1 MDKKRIISFVAA
13 SFAIVFVVNGQV
25 SFVGDAAH
33 KVIAEKPTSSTGLD
47 MVYVVYNTQ
56 NVKMQYVATNADATV
71 TWYKY
76 GSLGGAYA
84 EPLTDVKRNGVVT
97 ELNNVLPNTGYII
110 EEGTKRTYLWVVN
123 YSDYYLHLQSIAANN
138 EADCGSCVLN
148 VEGKGND
155 IVYYTI
161 NGGLKKLN
169 RQIELSYN
177 TLEWSQEALGWVQ
190 VQQVEKLSEFKPVIS
205 LQAPYCDTRFEISGD
220 AFLKQWGEA
229 QSVSSGEC
237 EAKAVAVNAVVTQE
251 QKDADN
257 QKGGSEGSENL
268 GGSAPATINFVGY
281 PTDAADR
288 CEWQMSYT
296 PDFENVEV
304 QYTERGLQK
313 IFEEAGTTYW
323 RFVGANSA
331 SGCQSESD
339 VYTVSIGESSLQCPN
354 AFSPGTTEGVNDEW
368 KVSYKSIVKFKC
380 WIFNSWGIQLCELS
394 DPSQGWDGKYKGK
407 LVSPGVYYYV
417 IEAEGSEGKKY
428 KLKGD
433 INIVGLKSSKHTT
446 DDKGE

>member
-1 MDKKRIISFVAA
+1 M
-13 SFAIVFVVNGQV
+13 
-25 SFVGDAAH
+25 
-33 KVIAEKPTSSTGLD
+33 
-47 MVYVVYNTQ
+47 
-56 NVKMQYVATNADATV
+56 
-71 TWYKY
+71 
-76 GSLGGAYA
+76 
-84 EPLTDVKRNGVVT
+84 
-97 ELNNVLPNTGYII
+97 
-110 EEGTKRTYLWVVN
+110 
-123 YSDYYLHLQSIAANN
+123 
-138 EADCGSCVLN
+138 
-148 VEGKGND
+148 
-155 IVYYTI
+155 
-161 NGGLKKLN
+161 
-169 RQIELSYN
+169 
-177 TLEWSQEALGWVQ
+177 
-190 VQQVEKLSEFKPVIS
+190 
-205 LQAPYCDTRFEISGD
+205 
-220 AFLKQWGEA
+220 
-229 QSVSSGEC
+229 SSGEC
-237 EAKAVAVNAVVTQE
+237 EAQAVAVNAVVTQE

-296 PDFENVEV
+296 PDFENVEA
-304 QYTERGLQK
+304 QYTERELQK

-323 RFVGANSA
+323 RFVGTNSA
-331 SGCQSESD
+331 SGCHSESD
-339 VYTVSIGESSLQCPN
+339 IYTVSIGESSLQCPN

-380 WIFNSWGIQLCELS
+380 WIFNSWGIQLCEFT

>member
-84 EPLTDVKRNGVVT
+84 EPLTDVKRNGGVT

-368 KVSYKSIVKFKC
+368 KVS
-380 WIFNSWGIQLCELS
+380 
-394 DPSQGWDGKYKGK
+394 
-407 LVSPGVYYYV
+407 
-417 IEAEGSEGKKY
+417 
-428 KLKGD
+428 
-433 INIVGLKSSKHTT
+433 
-446 DDKGE
+446 

>member
-84 EPLTDVKRNGVVT
+84 EPLTDVKRNGGVT

-169 RQIELSYN
+169 RQIEL
-177 TLEWSQEALGWVQ
+177 
-190 VQQVEKLSEFKPVIS
+190 
-205 LQAPYCDTRFEISGD
+205 
-220 AFLKQWGEA
+220 
-229 QSVSSGEC
+229 
-237 EAKAVAVNAVVTQE
+237 
-251 QKDADN
+251 
-257 QKGGSEGSENL
+257 
-268 GGSAPATINFVGY
+268 
-281 PTDAADR
+281 
-288 CEWQMSYT
+288 
-296 PDFENVEV
+296 
-304 QYTERGLQK
+304 
-313 IFEEAGTTYW
+313 
-323 RFVGANSA
+323 
-331 SGCQSESD
+331 
-339 VYTVSIGESSLQCPN
+339 
-354 AFSPGTTEGVNDEW
+354 
-368 KVSYKSIVKFKC
+368 
-380 WIFNSWGIQLCELS
+380 
-394 DPSQGWDGKYKGK
+394 
-407 LVSPGVYYYV
+407 
-417 IEAEGSEGKKY
+417 
-428 KLKGD
+428 
-433 INIVGLKSSKHTT
+433 
-446 DDKGE
+446 